1 MPDSMTA
8 PARASTSRSS
18 RPRTVQA
25 GFTLFAIGLI
35 FLLITVAPFF
45 WGEHN
50 RSVWLNLGCLL
61 APLGF
66 GLAMVGI
73 FRSTR
78 ADQRAAAA
86 QLRR

>member
-1 MPDSMTA
+1 MPDLMPAA
-8 PARASTSRSS
+8 PRASTPRSS

-35 FLLITVAPFF
+35 FLLVTVVPFF
-45 WGEHN
+45 WGDHN

-66 GLAMVGI
+66 GLAMLGI
-73 FRSTR
+73 FRATR

-86 QLRR
+86 QLRH